1 MYKNTPTKNRWLLG
15 SLATL
20 VVALIGACSKTEDPI
35 IPLKTNEFDATPRI
49 IGLSEKLSIKI
60 NQNVTWKTTAGSIT
74 QTTAD
79 TLTFMPPPTSGVYRI
94 TLKSVRDPKD
104 SLNLTVIAT
113 ARANVFKPMQ
123 KGGYVLAFRHA
134 AAPANND
141 GTNNDQVNSTV
152 PEWWKSCDSKLA
164 RQLNEQGK
172 KDARDIGSILK
183 TMQIPVGRLI
193 SSEFCRCFTTADL
206 MALGIPTQQS
216 KDLTLTVYDEPNRY
230 GNTMK
235 VVNTQPIDDKNSLL
249 VIHAGFSGNYSPS
262 GPLTTLNWGDA
273 AVFQL
278 QAGQT
283 SRYVATLQ
291 VRDFTDLVK

>member
-15 SLATL
+15 SLAAL

-60 NQNVTWKTTAGSIT
+60 NQNVTWKTSIT

-123 KGGYVLAFRHA
+123 KGGYVLAFRHTA
-134 AAPANND
+134 AD
-141 GTNNDQVNSTV
+141 IGTDQTNSTV

-183 TMQIPVGRLI
+183 TMQIPVARVV
-193 SSEFCRCFTTADL
+193 SSEFCRCFTSADL
-206 MALGIPTQQS
+206 MALGVPTQQS
-216 KDLTLTVYDEPNRY
+216 KDLTFSVYDEPNRY

-235 VVNTQPIDDKNSLL
+235 VVNTQPIDDKNSVLN
-249 VIHAGFSGNYSPS
+249 IHAGFSGNYSPS
-262 GPLTTLNWGDA
+262 GPLATLNWGDA